1 MKRSVMADIILK
13 CFSAIPRELRMNL
26 LTGMFRLFY
35 HLSPKQR
42 LITIHNLTCAFP
54 EKSINEIKNI
64 ARGAYRTLGI
74 TAADFFEIPSL
85 TKDNIG
91 NLVAVEG
98 LEYYTKAMEKNR
110 GILMLGAHFSN
121 WELTAVAISLV
132 LKPAVITYRPLDSP
146 TLDNLVLWVRSCTGN
161 VLIDKERAMRK
172 MLRSLAH
179 NEIVATMI
187 DQNMAWQEG
196 VFVDFFGRPACTT
209 NGLALLALH
218 TDAPVVPGY
227 ILRLENGKY
236 RMVIKEEMAVI
247 RTGDEDADIL
257 INTQNFT
264 RFIEDTV
271 REYPDQWFWI
281 HQRWKT
287 KPWQVAKKRVE
298 KGTANK

>member
-1 MKRSVMADIILK
+1 
-13 CFSAIPRELRMNL
+13 
-26 LTGMFRLFY
+26 
-35 HLSPKQR
+35 
-42 LITIHNLTCAFP
+42 
-54 EKSINEIKNI
+54 
-64 ARGAYRTLGI
+64 
-74 TAADFFEIPSL
+74 
-85 TKDNIG
+85 
-91 NLVAVEG
+91 
-98 LEYYTKAMEKNR
+98 
-110 GILMLGAHFSN
+110 
-121 WELTAVAISLV
+121 
-132 LKPAVITYRPLDSP
+132 
-146 TLDNLVLWVRSCTGN
+146 
-161 VLIDKERAMRK
+161 MRK
-172 MLRSLAH
+172 MLRGLAH

-287 KPWQVAKKRVE
+287 KPWQVAKMHVE
-298 KGTANK
+298 KGAATK

>member
-1 MKRSVMADIILK
+1 MADIILK
-13 CFSAIPRELRMNL
+13 CFSAIPRELRRNL
-26 LTGMFRLFY
+26 FTGMFRLFY

-91 NLVAVEG
+91 NLVEVEG
-98 LEYYTKAMEKNR
+98 LEYYTKALEKNR

-121 WELTAVAISLV
+121 WELVAVAMSLM
-132 LKPAVITYRPLDSP
+132 LKSAVITYRPLDSP

-161 VLIDKERAMRK
+161 VLIDKQRAMRK

-179 NEIVATMI
+179 KEIVATMI

-298 KGTANK
+298 KGAANK

>member
-1 MKRSVMADIILK
+1 MADIILK
-13 CFSAIPRELRMNL
+13 CFSAIPRKLRRNL
-26 LTGMFRLFY
+26 LKGMFRLFY
-35 HLSPKQR
+35 HLAPKQR

-64 ARGAYRTLGI
+64 ARGAYGTLGI

-91 NLVAVEG
+91 NLVEVEG
-98 LEYYTKAMEKNR
+98 LEYYTKALEKNR

-121 WELTAVAISLV
+121 WELAAVAISLV

-247 RTGDEDADIL
+247 RTGDKDADIL

-287 KPWQVAKKRVE
+287 KPWQAPEMHRRA
-298 KGTANK
+298 GTTNK